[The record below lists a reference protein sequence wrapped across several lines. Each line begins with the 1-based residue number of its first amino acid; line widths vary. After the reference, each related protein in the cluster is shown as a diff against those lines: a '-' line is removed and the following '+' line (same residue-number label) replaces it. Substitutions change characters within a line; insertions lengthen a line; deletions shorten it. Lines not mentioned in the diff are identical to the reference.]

1 MMMKKWMNDDS
12 LQNRKQLFE
21 KQLVCEI
28 TVSAIILYLS
38 EKYYKVNVDEIA
50 DFVINNFEQIV
61 ASITN
66 IDENNNDF

>member
-1 MMMKKWMNDDS
+1 MKKWMNDDS